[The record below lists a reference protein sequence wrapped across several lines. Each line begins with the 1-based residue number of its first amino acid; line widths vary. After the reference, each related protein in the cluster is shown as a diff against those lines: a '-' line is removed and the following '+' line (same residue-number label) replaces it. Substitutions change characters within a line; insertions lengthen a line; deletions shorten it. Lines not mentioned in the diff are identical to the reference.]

1 MEKEN
6 KISEKDEW
14 LVPLYL
20 AEKLK
25 EIGFDKPTMFFYDK
39 RKSFIDDKGYFH
51 YETIFDNYKG
61 WRPRNH
67 NEVEGIYSAPTYEQA
82 FDWFR
87 EKKFI
92 ALPQLEINTEKKEND
107 ELTYFYYNVYIPNGE
122 IEKINGGEKYI
133 NYKEM
138 RIDMLENLIHLYIK
152 CNKTEIKENKEEFL
166 NEYEAKLKYKINRF
180 RNCVIRFYKENKE
193 EFSKELIIFNSEK
206 MKPIIKILEN
216 TYKKENYKKDN
227 FTLYEEPYTS
237 LKKVFYKIENLADSK
252 LLKNIQRSINYYDKE
267 LENVKDVSET
277 HKNINLEDYNSFVIS
292 FPNWWFEGNL
302 SFDWQ
307 YRMKQYADWNFAFD
321 PRPNKRT
328 S

>member
-39 RKSFIDDKGYFH
+39 RKSFIDEKGYLH

-92 ALPQLEINTEKKEND
+92 TLPQLEISTEKKEND
-107 ELTYFYYNVYIPNGE
+107 ELTYFYYNLYIPNGE
-122 IEKINGGEKYI
+122 IEKINGSEKYI

-138 RIDMLENLIHLYIK
+138 RIDMLENLIKLYINQ
-152 CNKTEIKENKEEFL
+152 NKIDVKEEKEEFL
-166 NEYEAKLKYKINRF
+166 NEYKAKLKYKINRF
-180 RNCVIRFYKENKE
+180 RNCVIRFYKENEE

-216 TYKKENYKKDN
+216 TYKKENYKEDN

-237 LKKVFYKIENLADSK
+237 LKKVFYKIEDLADSK
-252 LLKNIQRSINYYDKE
+252 LLKNIQKTINYYDKE

-302 SFDWQ
+302 SFDWR